1 MLAGKTSDSIHIDH
15 IEPWFATSVAV
26 VRIWAAPE
34 SEASPDRPS
43 RHPSAGGGLDVDRLQ
58 RAVRCGDRVCPASR
72 SCVLVAFGPGAG
84 AVPPW
89 VLARRLAGAAFAAE
103 PRWRRRAT
111 AVDVTVG
118 LAHSEP
124 GSWHL
129 TQDVADEH
137 TVVGKDDAG
146 ECCPAPDGQADG
158 GTGNHGSVD
167 QSAPDDPSTLV
178 RSALSAERAARHLL
192 VTAPDGAGG
201 EDPASITGRP
211 SSAAVALDR
220 LRPWAAPRAAG
231 TTRRRDLLLHNL
243 GGSRWPATASA
254 EDVSPTGCEPLST
267 VAVVATGTG
276 LGAQQLATRSA
287 ELATALGLPTS
298 SLGFDDDLTECLCA
312 LRPDVVVVVLD
323 DAPADPT
330 WTSWSGGAWERG
342 QRSVDAAIKCGA
354 SVVAIG
360 GSAGALAA
368 ATERG
373 ATPLFNPDDLRSHL
387 VAVSSSPHRL
397 TSATSPDP
405 VDPPDHVEALLRLT
419 ASERRVLYYLTGG
432 WGATEIAT
440 ELVVSLATVRTHIRA
455 VLRKLDVR
463 SQLAA
468 VAIANTTTIGLTSRS
483 SGEQGRLG
491 A

>member
-1 MLAGKTSDSIHIDH
+1 VVAGKTSDSKDIDH

-26 VRIWAAPE
+26 VRIWAGPE
-34 SEASPDRPS
+34 GEASPSRPS
-43 RHPSAGGGLDVDRLQ
+43 RHPSAGEGIDVDRLQ

-89 VLARRLAGAAFAAE
+89 VLARRLAGAAFTAE
-103 PRWRRRAT
+103 ARWRRRAT

-118 LAHSEP
+118 LAHPEP

-129 TQDVADEH
+129 ARAISDEH
-137 TVVGKDDAG
+137 AVVGNGKGDAG
-146 ECCPAPDGQADG
+146 ECCPEPDNRAN
-158 GTGNHGSVD
+158 GNHGLVN
-167 QSAPDDPSTLV
+167 QSAPGDPSILV

-192 VTAPDGAGG
+192 VTAPDGADG
-201 EDPASITGRP
+201 EGPASTTGRP

-220 LRPWAAPRAAG
+220 LRPWAAPQAGG

-243 GGSRWPATASA
+243 GGSRWPAMASVD
-254 EDVSPTGCEPLST
+254 DVAPTGCRPLST

-330 WTSWSGGAWERG
+330 WASWSGGTWERG
-342 QRSVDAAIKCGA
+342 QRSVDAAVKCGA

-373 ATPLFNPDDLRSHL
+373 ATPLFSPDDLRSHL
-387 VAVSSSPHRL
+387 VVASSSHHRL
-397 TSATSPDP
+397 TSPTSPDP
-405 VDPPDHVEALLRLT
+405 AERPDHVEALLHLT

-468 VAIANTTTIGLTSRS
+468 VAIANATTIGMTSRS